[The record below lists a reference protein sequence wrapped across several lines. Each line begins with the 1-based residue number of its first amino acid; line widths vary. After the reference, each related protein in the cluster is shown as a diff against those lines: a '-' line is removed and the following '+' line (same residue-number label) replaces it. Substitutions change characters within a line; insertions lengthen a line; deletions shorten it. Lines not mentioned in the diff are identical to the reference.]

1 MTRIVHIVYG
11 VQGEWQTNIHC
22 IMFIRVI
29 LLISSNT
36 YPTACIYLCF
46 TKMPKTVPITCR
58 KPIQDSQILISKY
71 HSLIKEQHTCTNSSR
86 LIEITAELER
96 MGGLNA
102 YQQASLKG
110 GALDKGFG
118 ATGTWLVKCIRKMQV
133 PIDTKIKMLD
143 VGAITGETYLKYK
156 FLEVTSI
163 DLNSQSLLVK
173 KQDFFDLTG
182 DIKYDII
189 GLSLV
194 VNFVPEHGKRGQ
206 MLFKS
211 RSLLNDGGRLFLV
224 LPLACVN
231 NSRYFDESILFD
243 MMTSFGFVVEQ
254 KHLSQK
260 LAYYLFRKVAK
271 VDLVIFRKKQLNN
284 KPGLNNFSITFDPSN
299 S

>member
-1 MTRIVHIVYG
+1 
-11 VQGEWQTNIHC
+11 
-22 IMFIRVI
+22 
-29 LLISSNT
+29 
-36 YPTACIYLCF
+36 
-46 TKMPKTVPITCR
+46 
-58 KPIQDSQILISKY
+58 
-71 HSLIKEQHTCTNSSR
+71 
-86 LIEITAELER
+86 
-96 MGGLNA
+96 
-102 YQQASLKG
+102 
-110 GALDKGFG
+110 
-118 ATGTWLVKCIRKMQV
+118 
-133 PIDTKIKMLD
+133 
-143 VGAITGETYLKYK
+143 
-156 FLEVTSI
+156 
-163 DLNSQSLLVK
+163 
-173 KQDFFDLTG
+173 
-182 DIKYDII
+182 
-189 GLSLV
+189 
-194 VNFVPEHGKRGQ
+194 